1 MNFSWTR
8 LFPVVPLLLTA
19 LAIGSCSRSEPVSIA
34 CPQGII
40 PADAAKVTRFRDG
53 PGRDMTDVIFEG
65 EIYDILVQCKREKQ
79 TVVVDLQIGLAGT
92 RGPADRTRLADLD
105 FWVAI
110 VDGKSH
116 EPVERVAAR
125 VRFEFK
131 DNRTRQTM
139 VFDEMEPVIPVK
151 NPNDA
156 AQYQVMVGLQLT
168 PDELAWNRQQSGK

>member
-1 MNFSWTR
+1 VNLSWSR
-8 LFPVVPLLLTA
+8 LFPVVPLMLAALTV
-19 LAIGSCSRSEPVSIA
+19 GSCSKSEPVVIA

-53 PGRDMTDVIFEG
+53 PGRDLTDVVFEG
-65 EIYDILVQCKREKQ
+65 EIYDILLQCKRERQ

-92 RGPADRTRLADLD
+92 RGPADRTRVADLD

-110 VDGKSH
+110 VDCKSH
-116 EPVERVAAR
+116 EPVQRSAAR
-125 VRFEFK
+125 TRFEFK
-131 DNRTRQTM
+131 DNRTRLTM

-156 AQYQVMVGLQLT
+156 AGYQVMVGLQLT
-168 PDELAWNRQQSGK
+168 ADELAWNRQQSGK